1 MPREGLSPDIVT
13 EAAAAIVDADGL
25 SALTLARLAAR
36 LGVAAPSLYKHI
48 GGQDDLT
55 LRVSILALRR
65 LNAELTTAAIGRSG
79 REALTSIARAYRRFA
94 IEHAGLYRLTQGA
107 LRPDSDAQ
115 QSEVR
120 HALKVFDAV
129 IRSYG
134 VPENLSVHA
143 TRMVRASLHGF
154 ADIEARGG
162 FQLSQSVDESFEL
175 LVEAV
180 HSWLSSLQ
188 RQYIDPN
195 SGRTESAGARP
206 IRC

>member
-1 MPREGLSPDIVT
+1 MPREGLNADIVT

-25 SALTLARLAAR
+25 AALTLARLAAR

-48 GGQDDLT
+48 GGQDDLIM
-55 LRVSILALRR
+55 RVSTLSLRR
-65 LNAELTTAAIGRSG
+65 LNSELTTAAIGRSG
-79 REALTSIARAYRRFA
+79 REALSSIAQTYRHFA

-120 HALKVFDAV
+120 SALKVFDAV

-134 VPENLSVHA
+134 MPEVFSVHA

-162 FQLSQSVDESFEL
+162 FQLLESVDESFEF

-180 HSWLSSLQ
+180 HGWLSSLCSAP
-188 RQYIDPN
+188 RRPN
-195 SGRTESAGARP
+195 
-206 IRC
+206 

>member
-1 MPREGLSPDIVT
+1 MPREGLNPDIVT

-25 SALTLARLAAR
+25 AALTLARLAAR

-48 GGQDDLT
+48 DGQDDLIV
-55 LRVSILALRR
+55 RVSTLSLRR
-65 LNAELTTAAIGRSG
+65 LNSELTMAAIGRSG
-79 REALTSIARAYRRFA
+79 REALSSVAHAYRRFA
-94 IEHAGLYRLTQGA
+94 IEHTGLYTMTQGA

-120 HALKVFDAV
+120 TALKVFDAV

-134 VPENLSVHA
+134 VPEDLSVHA

-162 FQLSQSVDESFEL
+162 FQLSQSVDQSFEFIL
-175 LVEAV
+175 EAI
-180 HSWLSSLQ
+180 HKWLSSLN
-188 RQYIDPN
+188 R
-195 SGRTESAGARP
+195 A
-206 IRC
+206 

>member
-1 MPREGLSPDIVT
+1 MPREGLNPAIVT
-13 EAAAAIVDADGL
+13 ETAAAIVDADGL
-25 SALTLARLAAR
+25 AALTLARLAAR

-55 LRVSILALRR
+55 LRVSLLALRR

-120 HALKVFDAV
+120 RALKLFDAV
-129 IRSYG
+129 IGSYG
-134 VPENLSVHA
+134 VPHDFSVHA
-143 TRMVRASLHGF
+143 TRIVRASLHGF
-154 ADIEARGG
+154 ADIESRAG

-180 HSWLSSLQ
+180 HSWLSSL
-188 RQYIDPN
+188 RRRN
-195 SGRTESAGARP
+195 T
-206 IRC
+206 

>member
-1 MPREGLSPDIVT
+1 MPREGLNPDIVT

-25 SALTLARLAAR
+25 AALTLARLAAR

-48 GGQDDLT
+48 GGQDDLIV
-55 LRVSILALRR
+55 RVSTLSLRR
-65 LNAELTTAAIGRSG
+65 LNSELTTAAMGRSG
-79 REALTSIARAYRRFA
+79 REALSSIAQAYRRFA
-94 IEHAGLYRLTQGA
+94 IGHAGLYTLTQGA

-120 HALKVFDAV
+120 SASKVFDAV

-134 VPENLSVHA
+134 VPEDLSVHA

-162 FQLSQSVDESFEL
+162 FQLSQSVDQSFEFIL
-175 LVEAV
+175 EAI
-180 HSWLSSLQ
+180 HRWLSSLN
-188 RQYIDPN
+188 RASVKLN
-195 SGRTESAGARP
+195 
-206 IRC
+206 C